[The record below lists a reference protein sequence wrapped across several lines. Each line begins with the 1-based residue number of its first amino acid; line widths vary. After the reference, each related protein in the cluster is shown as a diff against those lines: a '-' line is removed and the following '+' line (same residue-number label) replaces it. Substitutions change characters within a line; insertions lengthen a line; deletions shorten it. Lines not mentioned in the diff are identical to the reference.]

1 MSKYKRY
8 LFLKKIYPNYV
19 IFLLSHQKLITFDY
33 DLKLIEYIG
42 IKDFFN
48 LRINYIILNC
58 LEICEKKEYSENYYF
73 YYFKFTL
80 LKEIII
86 YLKDKIGKKN

>member
-33 DLKLIEYIG
+33 DLKLIEHIG

-48 LRINYIILNC
+48 LKINYLILNC
-58 LEICEKKEYSENYYF
+58 LEICEKKEYRENYYF
-73 YYFKFTL
+73 YYFKLIL
-80 LKEIII
+80 LREIVI
-86 YLKDKIGKKN
+86 YLKNKEKGF